1 MSIEFVNGNK
11 LQLLMNGSAYFPAL
25 EAAFDAAQSEIY
37 LETYIFADDDTG
49 RRIAAAL
56 VRAAGRGVSVHV
68 LVDGFGSKG
77 MFAQTRALLDAA
89 NIEVLIFGP
98 KTSPLTLRRNRLRR
112 LHRKL
117 VVVDARVA
125 FVGGINVIDD
135 MHTPRHTPPRYDY
148 AVRIEGPLLASILE
162 QSERLWHRVAWASLR
177 RSAQRRIAASTAAQG
192 DQRAALA
199 VRDNLSHRS
208 DIEDAYL
215 DAIAEAREEIIIAN
229 AYFFPGAR
237 FRHALRA
244 AARRG
249 VRVKLLLQGRIEYML
264 LHYASRALY
273 GSLLDAGVE
282 IYEYHKSFLHAKVAV
297 IDQRWAT
304 VGSSNIDP
312 FSLML
317 AREANIVIDD
327 AAFSQELRLSLHDH
341 MQDGAMVVAKNAWRG
356 QPLWR
361 RALIWS
367 AYGCARVL
375 MGLVGYGG
383 KHYGSSERLG
393 RSPL

>member
-1 MSIEFVNGNK
+1 MTPEFSGGNR
-11 LQLLMNGSAYFPAL
+11 LQLLTNGRAYFPAL
-25 EAAFDAAQSEIY
+25 RQAIDAARSEIY
-37 LETYIFADDDTG
+37 LETYIFADDHTG
-49 RRIAAAL
+49 RGIAAAL
-56 VRAAGRGVSVHV
+56 VRAAGRGVRVHV

-77 MFAQTRALLDAA
+77 LFEQTRRLLHAA
-89 NIEVLIFGP
+89 DVEVLIFGP

-117 VVVDARVA
+117 VVVDAHVA
-125 FVGGINVIDD
+125 FVGGINIIDD
-135 MHTPRHTPPRYDY
+135 MHTPGHTPPRYDY
-148 AVRIEGPLLASILE
+148 AVRVEGPLVASVLE
-162 QSERLWHRVAWASLR
+162 QTERLWRRVAWASLKR
-177 RSAQRRIAASTAAQG
+177 GLERHAPVDAAAHGSQHAV
-192 DQRAALA
+192 LV
-199 VRDNLSHRS
+199 VRDNFRHRS

-215 DAIAEAREEIIIAN
+215 EAIRAAHKEVIIAN

-244 AARRG
+244 AAARG
-249 VRVKLLLQGRIEYML
+249 VRVVVLLQGRIEYVL

-297 IDQRWAT
+297 IDRRWAT

-317 AREANIVIDD
+317 AREANVVVDD
-327 AAFSQELRLSLHDH
+327 LHFAHELRRSLLDH
-341 MQDGAMVVAKNAWRG
+341 MKTGARVVAKRMWRR

-367 AYGCARVL
+367 AYGCTRLL
-375 MGLVGYGG
+375 MGVAGYGG
-383 KHYGSSERLG
+383 KH
-393 RSPL
+393 

>member
-1 MSIEFVNGNK
+1 MMLEFLGGNK
-11 LQLLMNGSAYFPAL
+11 LQLLMNGDAYFPAL
-25 EAAFDAAQSEIY
+25 QQAFDAAQSEIY

-56 VRAAGRGVSVHV
+56 VRAAGRGVRVHV

-77 MFAQTRALLDAA
+77 IFEQTRRLLSGA

-125 FVGGINVIDD
+125 FVGGINIIDD

-148 AVRIEGPLLASILE
+148 AVRIEGPLIASVLD
-162 QSERLWHRVAWASLR
+162 QAARLWHRVAWASLR
-177 RSAQRRIAASTAAQG
+177 RGLQRHPAVSAAARG
-192 DQRAALA
+192 NQRAALV
-199 VRDNLSHRS
+199 VRDNLRHRS

-215 DAIAEAREEIIIAN
+215 AAIDDARKEIIIAN

-237 FRHALRA
+237 FRHTLRA
-244 AARRG
+244 AAKRG
-249 VRVKLLLQGRIEYML
+249 VRVVLLLQGRVEYVL
-264 LHYASRALY
+264 LHYATRALY

-297 IDQRWAT
+297 IDQRWST

-317 AREANIVIDD
+317 AREANIVVDD
-327 AAFSQELRLSLHDH
+327 AHFSQELRRSLHDH
-341 MQDGAMVVAKNAWRG
+341 MQNGAKVVAKRAWHR

-361 RALIWS
+361 RLLIWS
-367 AYGCARVL
+367 AYGCARLL
-375 MGLVGYGG
+375 MGLIGYGG
-383 KHYGSSERLG
+383 KR
-393 RSPL
+393 

>member
-1 MSIEFVNGNK
+1 MTLEFTGGNT
-11 LQLLMNGSAYFPAL
+11 LQLLTNGRAYFPAL
-25 EAAFDAAQSEIY
+25 RHAIDAAQSEIY

-49 RRIAAAL
+49 KSIAAAL
-56 VRAAGRGVSVHV
+56 ARAAARGVRVHV

-77 MFAQTRALLDAA
+77 MFEQTRQLLSAA
-89 NIEVLIFGP
+89 KVDVLIFGP

-125 FVGGINVIDD
+125 FVGGINIIDD

-148 AVRIEGPLLASILE
+148 AVRIEGPLVASVLE
-162 QSERLWHRVAWASLR
+162 QCERLWRRVAWASLKR
-177 RSAQRRIAASTAAQG
+177 GMERHAPVDAAARGTQH
-192 DQRAALA
+192 ALLV
-199 VRDNLSHRS
+199 VRDNFRHRA

-215 DAIAEAREEIIIAN
+215 EAIRGAHKEVIIAN

-244 AARRG
+244 AAARG
-249 VRVKLLLQGRIEYML
+249 VRVVLLLQGRIEYVL

-297 IDQRWAT
+297 VDRRWAT

-317 AREANIVIDD
+317 AREANVVVDD
-327 AAFSQELRLSLHDH
+327 LQFAHELRRSLLDH
-341 MQDGAMVVAKNAWRG
+341 MKSGAKVVAKRMWHR

-361 RALIWS
+361 RMLIWS
-367 AYGCARVL
+367 AYGCTRLL
-375 MGLVGYGG
+375 MGVAGYGG
-383 KHYGSSERLG
+383 KH
-393 RSPL
+393 

>member
-1 MSIEFVNGNK
+1 MTLQFIAGNA
-11 LQLLMNGSAYFPAL
+11 LQLLTNGRAYFPAL
-25 EAAFDAAQSEIY
+25 LHAIDEAISEIY

-49 RRIAAAL
+49 RRVAAAL
-56 VRAAGRGVSVHV
+56 VRAAARGVRVHV

-77 MFAQTRALLDAA
+77 MFEETRRLLHAA
-89 NIEVLIFGP
+89 NIKVLIFGP

-117 VVVDARVA
+117 AVVDARVA

-135 MHTPRHTPPRYDY
+135 MHTPHHTPPRYDY
-148 AVRIEGPLLASILE
+148 AVRIEGPMVAGVLE
-162 QSERLWHRVAWASLR
+162 QVERLWRRVAWASLK
-177 RSAQRRIAASTAAQG
+177 RSAERHPPIDAGERGTQHAV
-192 DQRAALA
+192 LV
-199 VRDNLSHRS
+199 VRDNFRHRS

-215 DAIAEAREEIIIAN
+215 DAICGAHKEVIIAN

-244 AARRG
+244 AAARG
-249 VRVKLLLQGRIEYML
+249 VRVVLLLQGRIEYLL

-282 IYEYHKSFLHAKVAV
+282 IYEYHRSFLHAKVAV
-297 IDQRWAT
+297 IDRRWAT

-317 AREANIVIDD
+317 AREANIVVDD
-327 AAFSQELRLSLHDH
+327 LRFAQDLRRSLLDH
-341 MQDGAMVVAKNAWRG
+341 MKSGAKVIAQHMWHR

-361 RALIWS
+361 RMLIWS
-367 AYGCARVL
+367 AYGCTRLL
-375 MGLVGYGG
+375 MGVAGYGG
-383 KHYGSSERLG
+383 KH
-393 RSPL
+393 

>member
-1 MSIEFVNGNK
+1 MTPEFLGGNK
-11 LQLLMNGSAYFPAL
+11 LQLLVNGGAYFPAL
-25 EAAFDAAQSEIY
+25 EQAIDAAQGEIY

-56 VRAAGRGVSVHV
+56 VRAAGRGVRVHV

-77 MFAQTRALLDAA
+77 TFAQTRQLLSAA

-117 VVVDARVA
+117 VAVDARVA
-125 FVGGINVIDD
+125 FVGGINIIDD
-135 MHTPRHTPPRYDY
+135 MHTPGHTPPRYDY
-148 AVRIEGPLLASILE
+148 AVRIEGPILASVQE
-162 QSERLWHRVAWASLR
+162 QIARLWHGVARASLR
-177 RSAQRRIAASTAAQG
+177 RSVQRHLPVNAAVRG
-192 DQRAALA
+192 NQRAVLA
-199 VRDNLSHRS
+199 VRDNLRHRS

-215 DAIAEAREEIIIAN
+215 TAIAEAREEIIVAN

-237 FRHALRA
+237 FRHALRSA
-244 AARRG
+244 AERG
-249 VRVKLLLQGRIEYML
+249 VRVVLLLQGRVEYVL
-264 LHYASRALY
+264 LHYATRALY

-317 AREANIVIDD
+317 AREANVVVDD
-327 AAFSQELRLSLHDH
+327 VRFSQELHASLQDH
-341 MQDGAMVVAKNAWRG
+341 MQDGALVVAKNEWHR

-367 AYGCARVL
+367 AYGCARLL

-383 KHYGSSERLG
+383 K
-393 RSPL
+393 P

>member
-1 MSIEFVNGNK
+1 MSIDFVDGNK

-25 EAAFDAAQSEIY
+25 EEAFDAAQSEIY

-56 VRAAGRGVSVHV
+56 IRAAGRGVIVHV

-148 AVRIEGPLLASILE
+148 AVRIEGPLVADVLQQAA
-162 QSERLWHRVAWASLR
+162 RLWHRVAWASLR
-177 RSAQRRIAASTAAQG
+177 RSQQRHQRASTEVKGQ
-192 DQRAALA
+192 QRAALV

-215 DAIAEAREEIIIAN
+215 AAIGDAREEVIIAN
-229 AYFFPGAR
+229 AYFFPGTR

-297 IDQRWAT
+297 IDRRWST

-317 AREANIVIDD
+317 AREANLVVDD
-327 AAFSQELRLSLHDH
+327 AAFAEELRLSLHDH
-341 MQDGAMVVAKNAWRG
+341 MQDGAMVVAKNAWHG
-356 QPLWR
+356 QPWWR
-361 RALIWS
+361 RALIWC
-367 AYGCARVL
+367 AYGCARLL

-383 KHYGSSERLG
+383 KHYGA
-393 RSPL
+393 SPGE

>member
-1 MSIEFVNGNK
+1 MTLEFLGGNK
-11 LQLLMNGSAYFPAL
+11 LQLLTNGRGYFPAL
-25 EAAFDAAQSEIY
+25 RHAIDAAQNEIY

-49 RRIAAAL
+49 RSIAGAL
-56 VRAAGRGVSVHV
+56 VRAAGRGVRVHV

-77 MFAQTRALLDAA
+77 MFEQTRELLHAA
-89 NIEVLIFGP
+89 DIDVLIFGP

-117 VVVDARVA
+117 AVVDAHVA
-125 FVGGINVIDD
+125 FVGGINIIDD
-135 MHTPRHTPPRYDY
+135 MHTPHHTPPRYDY
-148 AVRIEGPLLASILE
+148 AVRIEGPLVAGVLE
-162 QSERLWHRVAWASLR
+162 QCERLWRRVAWASLK
-177 RSAQRRIAASTAAQG
+177 RSAQRHPHVDAAARGSQHAV
-192 DQRAALA
+192 LV
-199 VRDNLSHRS
+199 VRDNFRHRS

-215 DAIAEAREEIIIAN
+215 EAIRGAHKEVIIAN

-244 AARRG
+244 AAARG
-249 VRVKLLLQGRIEYML
+249 VRVVLLLQGRIEYVL

-297 IDQRWAT
+297 IDRRWAT

-317 AREANIVIDD
+317 AREANVVVDD
-327 AAFSQELRLSLHDH
+327 LQFSRELRRSLLEH
-341 MQDGAMVVAKNAWRG
+341 MKSGAKVVAKRQWHR

-361 RALIWS
+361 RVLIWS
-367 AYGCARVL
+367 AYGCTRLL
-375 MGLVGYGG
+375 MGVAGYGG
-383 KHYGSSERLG
+383 KH
-393 RSPL
+393 

>member
-1 MSIEFVNGNK
+1 MTLEFLGGNK
-11 LQLLMNGSAYFPAL
+11 LQLLVNGSAYFPAL
-25 EAAFDAAQSEIY
+25 EQAIDAAQSEIY
-37 LETYIFADDDTG
+37 LETYIFADDETG

-56 VRAAGRGVSVHV
+56 VRAAGRGVRVHV

-77 MFAQTRALLDAA
+77 IFEQTRQLLSAA

-117 VVVDARVA
+117 VVVDGRAA
-125 FVGGINVIDD
+125 FVGGINIIDD
-135 MHTPRHTPPRYDY
+135 MHTPGHTPPRYDY
-148 AVRIEGPLLASILE
+148 AVRIEGPLLASVLE
-162 QSERLWHRVAWASLR
+162 QTERLWRGVARASFR
-177 RSAQRRIAASTAAQG
+177 RGLQRHSAADTAVHG
-192 DQRAALA
+192 DQRAVLV
-199 VRDNLSHRS
+199 VRDNVRHRS

-215 DAIAEAREEIIIAN
+215 AAIDQARDEIIIAN
-229 AYFFPGAR
+229 AYFFPGAH
-237 FRHALRA
+237 FRHALRSA
-244 AARRG
+244 AERG
-249 VRVKLLLQGRIEYML
+249 VRVVLLLQGRVEYVL
-264 LHYASRALY
+264 LYFATRALY

-282 IYEYHKSFLHAKVAV
+282 IYEYHKSFLHAKVAA

-317 AREANIVIDD
+317 AREANIVVDD
-327 AAFSQELRLSLHDH
+327 AKFSQELRGSLHDH
-341 MQDGAMVVAKNAWRG
+341 MQDGAMVVAKSAWHS

-367 AYGCARVL
+367 AYGCARLL

-383 KHYGSSERLG
+383 R
-393 RSPL
+393 P

>member
-1 MSIEFVNGNK
+1 MTLEYLGGNQ
-11 LQLLMNGSAYFPAL
+11 LQLLTNGRGYFPAL
-25 EAAFDAAQSEIY
+25 QKAIDAAQNEIY
-37 LETYIFADDDTG
+37 LETYIFADDHTG

-56 VRAAGRGVSVHV
+56 VRAAGRGVVVHV

-77 MFAQTRALLDAA
+77 LFEQTRKLLDAA

-117 VVVDARVA
+117 AVVDAHVA
-125 FVGGINVIDD
+125 FVGGINIIDD

-148 AVRIEGPLLASILE
+148 AVRIEGPLVASVLE
-162 QSERLWHRVAWASLR
+162 QTERLWRRVAWASLKR
-177 RSAQRRIAASTAAQG
+177 GLERHAPVAAAAHGTQK
-192 DQRAALA
+192 AVLV
-199 VRDNLSHRS
+199 VRDNFRHRS

-215 DAIAEAREEIIIAN
+215 EAIREAHKEVIIAN

-237 FRHALRA
+237 FRHALREA
-244 AARRG
+244 AGRG
-249 VRVKLLLQGRIEYML
+249 VRVVLLLQGRIEYVL

-282 IYEYHKSFLHAKVAV
+282 IYEYHQSFLHAKVAV
-297 IDQRWAT
+297 IDRHWAT

-317 AREANIVIDD
+317 AREANIVVEDLD
-327 AAFSQELRLSLHDH
+327 FSQELRRSLLDH
-341 MQDGAMVVAKNAWRG
+341 MKSGAKVVAKRQWHR

-361 RALIWS
+361 RLLIWS
-367 AYGCARVL
+367 AYGCTRLL
-375 MGLVGYGG
+375 MGVAGYGG
-383 KHYGSSERLG
+383 KH
-393 RSPL
+393 

>member
-1 MSIEFVNGNK
+1 MTPEFLGGNK
-11 LQLLMNGSAYFPAL
+11 LQLLLNGSAYFPAL
-25 EAAFDAAQSEIY
+25 QQAFDAAKKEIY
-37 LETYIFADDDTG
+37 LETYIFADDRTG

-56 VRAAGRGVSVHV
+56 VRAAGRGVNVHV

-77 MFAQTRALLDAA
+77 LFEQTRQLLSAA

-125 FVGGINVIDD
+125 FIGGINIIDD
-135 MHTPRHTPPRYDY
+135 MHTPRQTPPRYDY
-148 AVRIEGPLLASILE
+148 AVRIEGPLIARVLDETA
-162 QSERLWHRVAWASLR
+162 RLWHRVAWASLR
-177 RSAQRRIAASTAAQG
+177 RSAQRNLPVSAAARG
-192 DQRAALA
+192 KQRAALV

-215 DAIAEAREEIIIAN
+215 AAITSAREEVIIAN
-229 AYFFPGAR
+229 AYFFPGKR
-237 FRHALRA
+237 FRQALRE

-249 VRVKLLLQGRIEYML
+249 VRVVLLLQGRVEYVL
-264 LHYASRALY
+264 LHFATRALY
-273 GSLLDAGVE
+273 GPLLDAGVE
-282 IYEYHKSFLHAKVAV
+282 IYEYHKSFLHVKVAV

-317 AREANIVIDD
+317 AREANIVVDD
-327 AAFSQELRLSLHDH
+327 AHFSQELRQSLHDH
-341 MQDGAMVVAKNAWRG
+341 MQDGAKVVAKSAWHG

-367 AYGCARVL
+367 AYGCARLL
-375 MGLVGYGG
+375 MGLIGYGG
-383 KHYGSSERLG
+383 KKR
-393 RSPL
+393 

>member
-1 MSIEFVNGNK
+1 LTLEFLDGNK
-11 LQLLMNGSAYFPAL
+11 LQLLTNGSAYFPAL
-25 EAAFDAAQSEIY
+25 QHAIDAAQSEIY
-37 LETYIFADDDTG
+37 LETYIFADDKTG

-56 VRAAGRGVSVHV
+56 VRAAGRGVRVHV

-77 MFAQTRALLDAA
+77 IFEQTRQLLSAA

-125 FVGGINVIDD
+125 FVGGINIIDD

-148 AVRIEGPLLASILE
+148 AVRAEGPLVASVLD
-162 QSERLWHRVAWASLR
+162 QTERLWYRVAWASLR
-177 RSAQRRIAASTAAQG
+177 RSAQRHRPVDAAARGT
-192 DQRAALA
+192 QRAVLV
-199 VRDNLSHRS
+199 VRDNFRHRS

-215 DAIAEAREEIIIAN
+215 DAIRGAHKEVIIAN
-229 AYFFPGAR
+229 AYFFPGTR
-237 FRHALRA
+237 FRHALREA
-244 AARRG
+244 AGRG
-249 VRVKLLLQGRIEYML
+249 VRVVLLLQGKVEYVL
-264 LHYASRALY
+264 LHYAARALY

-297 IDQRWAT
+297 IDKRWAT

-317 AREANIVIDD
+317 AREANIVVDD
-327 AAFSQELRLSLHDH
+327 LHFSQELRRNLLDH
-341 MQDGAMVVAKNAWRG
+341 MKGGARVVAKRMWHR

-361 RALIWS
+361 RLLIWS
-367 AYGCARVL
+367 AYGCTRFL
-375 MGLVGYGG
+375 MGVAGYGG
-383 KHYGSSERLG
+383 KR
-393 RSPL
+393 

>member
-1 MSIEFVNGNK
+1 MTLEFLSGNK
-11 LQLLMNGSAYFPAL
+11 LQLLTNGSAYFPAL
-25 EAAFDAAQSEIY
+25 EQAFDAAQSEIY
-37 LETYIFADDDTG
+37 LETYIFADDETG

-77 MFAQTRALLDAA
+77 IFEQTRKLLSAV

-125 FVGGINVIDD
+125 FVGGINIIDD

-148 AVRIEGPLLASILE
+148 AVRIEGPLIASVLD
-162 QSERLWHRVAWASLR
+162 QTAHLWHRVAWASLR
-177 RSAQRRIAASTAAQG
+177 RSAQRHPAVSAIVHGT
-192 DQRAALA
+192 QRAALA
-199 VRDNLSHRS
+199 LRDNVRHRS

-215 DAIAEAREEIIIAN
+215 AAIAEARQEIIIAN

-237 FRHALRA
+237 FRQALRE

-249 VRVKLLLQGRIEYML
+249 VRVMLLLQGRVEYVL
-264 LHYASRALY
+264 LHYATRALY

-317 AREANIVIDD
+317 AREANIVVDD
-327 AAFSQELRLSLHDH
+327 GPFSQELRRSLHDH
-341 MQDGAMVVAKNAWRG
+341 MQDGAMVVAKSAWHR

-367 AYGCARVL
+367 AYGCARLL

-383 KHYGSSERLG
+383 KR
-393 RSPL
+393 

>member
-1 MSIEFVNGNK
+1 MTLEFLGGNT
-11 LQLLMNGSAYFPAL
+11 LQLLTNGEAYFPAL
-25 EAAFDAAQSEIY
+25 QQAIDAAQSEIY
-37 LETYIFADDDTG
+37 LETYIFSDDDTG

-56 VRAAGRGVSVHV
+56 VRAAGRGVNVHV

-77 MFAQTRALLDAA
+77 MFAQTRQLLDVA
-89 NIEVLIFGP
+89 NIDVLIFGP

-117 VVVDARVA
+117 VTVDARVA
-125 FVGGINVIDD
+125 FVGGINIIDD

-148 AVRIEGPLLASILE
+148 AVRIEGPLVANVLE
-162 QSERLWHRVAWASLR
+162 QTERLWHRVAWASLKR
-177 RSAQRRIAASTAAQG
+177 GAQRHPLLDTADRG
-192 DQRAALA
+192 TQRAVLV
-199 VRDNLSHRS
+199 VRDNFRHRS

-215 DAIAEAREEIIIAN
+215 AAIDGAHKEVIIAN

-237 FRHALRA
+237 FRHALREA
-244 AARRG
+244 AGRG
-249 VRVKLLLQGRIEYML
+249 VRVVLLLQGRIEYVL

-297 IDQRWAT
+297 IDKRWAT

-317 AREANIVIDD
+317 AREANIVVDD
-327 AAFSQELRLSLHDH
+327 VQFSRELRRSLLEH
-341 MQDGAMVVAKNAWRG
+341 MRSGAKVVVKRQWRR

-367 AYGCARVL
+367 AYGCTRLL
-375 MGLVGYGG
+375 MGVAGYGG
-383 KHYGSSERLG
+383 KH
-393 RSPL
+393 

>member
-1 MSIEFVNGNK
+1 MTLEFSGGNQ
-11 LQLLMNGSAYFPAL
+11 LQLLTNGRAYFPAL
-25 EAAFDAAQSEIY
+25 RQAIDAARSEIY
-37 LETYIFADDDTG
+37 LETYIFADDHTG
-49 RRIAAAL
+49 RGIAAAL
-56 VRAAGRGVSVHV
+56 VRAAGRGVRVHV

-77 MFAQTRALLDAA
+77 LFEQTRRLLDAA
-89 NIEVLIFGP
+89 GAEVLIFGP

-125 FVGGINVIDD
+125 FVGGINIIDD
-135 MHTPRHTPPRYDY
+135 MHTPHHTPPRYDY
-148 AVRIEGPLLASILE
+148 AVRIEGPLVASVLE
-162 QSERLWHRVAWASLR
+162 QTERLWRRVAWASLKR
-177 RSAQRRIAASTAAQG
+177 GLERHAPAGAAVHGSQHAV
-192 DQRAALA
+192 LV
-199 VRDNLSHRS
+199 VRDNFRHRS

-215 DAIAEAREEIIIAN
+215 EAIRAAHKEVIIAN

-244 AARRG
+244 AAERG
-249 VRVKLLLQGRIEYML
+249 VRVVLLLQGRIEYML

-297 IDQRWAT
+297 IDRRWAT

-317 AREANIVIDD
+317 AREANVVVDD
-327 AAFSQELRLSLHDH
+327 LHFAQELRRSLLDH
-341 MQDGAMVVAKNAWRG
+341 MKTGARVVAKRMWHR

-367 AYGCARVL
+367 AYGCTRLL
-375 MGLVGYGG
+375 MGVAGYGG
-383 KHYGSSERLG
+383 KH
-393 RSPL
+393 

>member
-1 MSIEFVNGNK
+1 MTLEFLGGNALPLLTNGR
-11 LQLLMNGSAYFPAL
+11 AYFPAL
-25 EAAFDAAQSEIY
+25 QQAVDAAQSEIY

-56 VRAAGRGVSVHV
+56 VRAAGRGVRVHV

-77 MFAQTRALLDAA
+77 MFEQTRKLLDAA
-89 NIEVLIFGP
+89 NIDVMIFGP

-148 AVRIEGPLLASILE
+148 AVRIEGPLVASVLE
-162 QSERLWHRVAWASLR
+162 QTERLWHRVALASLK
-177 RSAQRRIAASTAAQG
+177 RSLERHARV
-192 DQRAALA
+192 RAAARGAQHAVLV
-199 VRDNLSHRS
+199 VRDNFRHRS

-215 DAIAEAREEIIIAN
+215 EAIREAKNEVIIAN

-237 FRHALRA
+237 FRRALRA
-244 AARRG
+244 AVGRG
-249 VRVKLLLQGRIEYML
+249 VRVVLLLQGRIEYVL

-282 IYEYHKSFLHAKVAV
+282 IYEYHQSFLHAKVAV
-297 IDQRWAT
+297 IDRRWAT

-317 AREANIVIDD
+317 AREANVVVDD
-327 AAFSQELRLSLHDH
+327 LHFAHELRRSLLDH
-341 MQDGAMVVAKNAWRG
+341 MKTGARVVAKRMWRR

-367 AYGCARVL
+367 AYGCTRLL
-375 MGLVGYGG
+375 MGVAGYGG
-383 KHYGSSERLG
+383 KH
-393 RSPL
+393 

>member
-1 MSIEFVNGNK
+1 MTLEFSGGNA
-11 LQLLMNGSAYFPAL
+11 LQLLTNGRGYFPAL
-25 EAAFDAAQSEIY
+25 QREIDAAQSEIY

-49 RRIAAAL
+49 RRIAGAL
-56 VRAAGRGVSVHV
+56 VRAAGRGVNVHV

-77 MFAQTRALLDAA
+77 MFEQTRRLLDAA
-89 NIEVLIFGP
+89 GIDVLIFGP

-117 VVVDARVA
+117 TVVDARVA
-125 FVGGINVIDD
+125 FVGGINIIDD

-148 AVRIEGPLLASILE
+148 AVRIEGPMVASILD
-162 QSERLWHRVAWASLR
+162 QTERLWRRVAWASLR
-177 RSAQRRIAASTAAQG
+177 RSAQRHAPVDAAARGT
-192 DQRAALA
+192 QRAVLV
-199 VRDNLSHRS
+199 VRDNFRHRS

-215 DAIAEAREEIIIAN
+215 EAIRGAHKEVIIAN

-244 AARRG
+244 AAGRG
-249 VRVKLLLQGRIEYML
+249 VRVVLLLQGKVEYVL

-282 IYEYHKSFLHAKVAV
+282 IYEYHRSFLHAKVAV

-317 AREANIVIDD
+317 AREANVVIDD
-327 AAFSQELRLSLHDH
+327 LHFAQEIRRSLLEH
-341 MQDGAMVVAKNAWRG
+341 MKVGARVVAKRAWHH

-361 RALIWS
+361 RLLIWS
-367 AYGCARVL
+367 AYGCTRLL
-375 MGLVGYGG
+375 MGVAGYGG
-383 KHYGSSERLG
+383 KH
-393 RSPL
+393 